1 MEPITQVLAS
11 VALARCGFRR
21 VTPLALPIIVTA
33 GLAPDLDWI
42 SVFGGARVFLEAH
55 RTAAD
60 SLVGIVVLAA
70 VIAAAFIPI
79 GRRAGM
85 IARKNRAET
94 SLPAGRQATAP
105 TDHTTKPL
113 RFVPAFI
120 AALAGG
126 GLHLLLDLTNS
137 YGVKLLWPFSARWF
151 AWDLTASLDPWILF
165 LLLAGL
171 LMPALFRMI
180 TEEIGAK
187 SKRTAVD
194 RGAVAALALV
204 AVFCSGRFVLHQR
217 AVALLA
223 AREYHGEA
231 ANAAGAFPQSSSP
244 LAWSGVVDTD
254 DTMNEVEVSFAPG
267 AMFDPESARVLYK
280 AEASPALDAAQRSD
294 VGMAFL
300 RFARFPLAR
309 VQPSGDGYRIVL
321 RDLRFDTGPRA
332 DRTVVAQIDVDANNQ
347 ITQQEFLFNT
357 AMSGET
363 GADEGGGQR

>member
-11 VALARCGFRR
+11 VALARCGFKR
-21 VTPLALPIIVTA
+21 VTPLALPIMVTA
-33 GLAPDLDWI
+33 GLAPDLDWV

-60 SLVGIVVLAA
+60 SLVGIVV
-70 VIAAAFIPI
+70 IAALIAAGFVSIAPRI
-79 GRRAGM
+79 RERAG
-85 IARKNRAET
+85 KKRAET
-94 SLPAGRQATAP
+94 SLPAGRQGTAP
-105 TDHTTKPL
+105 TDTTKTL
-113 RFVPAFI
+113 RFVPAFF

-165 LLLAGL
+165 LLLTGL
-171 LMPALFRMI
+171 LVPALFRMI

-194 RGAVAALALV
+194 RGAVAALVLV
-204 AVFCSGRFVLHQR
+204 GVFCCGRFVFHQR

-244 LAWSGVVDTD
+244 SSWSGVVDTD

-267 AMFDPESARVLYK
+267 AVFDPESARVLYK
-280 AEASPALDAAQRSD
+280 TEASPALDAARRSD
-294 VGMAFL
+294 VGIAFL
-300 RFARFPLAR
+300 AFARFPLAR

-321 RDLRFDTGPRA
+321 RDLRFDTGTRA
-332 DRTVVAQIDVDANNQ
+332 DRNVVAQIDVDANNQ
-347 ITQQEFLFNT
+347 ITQQEFLFTT
-357 AMSGET
+357 ATSGEAN
-363 GADEGGGQR
+363 GDEGGGQR